1 MTDSA
6 GLLRQRISQQEWAQR
21 VNLAACYRLV
31 ALYGWDDLVFTHI
44 SARVPGTHD
53 AFLVNRY
60 GDLFEEVTAS
70 SLVKVDLAGEVL
82 EGEGPV
88 NPAGFIIHSAIHA
101 ARPDADCVIHLHS
114 RAGVAVAAQEQGLL
128 PISQVSLFPLA
139 ALAYHDYEGVALNPD
154 ERARLVADLGDRSF
168 MLLRNHGT
176 LALGSS
182 IPDAF
187 LGMYTLER
195 ACETQVLAQAGGGAL
210 RAVPAPILAGIRAQA
225 REVTRGLGGSLAWP
239 ALLRRLNRLDPSYQH

>member
-1 MTDSA
+1 MTEAA
-6 GLLRQRISQQEWAQR
+6 GLLRQRISEQEWAQR

-31 ALYGWDDLVFTHI
+31 ALYGWDDLIFTHI

-70 SLVKVDLAGEVL
+70 SLVKVDLEGRIL

-88 NPAGFIIHSAIHA
+88 NPAGFIIHSAVHA
-101 ARPDADCVIHLHS
+101 ARPDVDCVIHLHS
-114 RAGVAVAAQEQGLL
+114 PAGVAVAAQEQGLL
-128 PISQVSLFPLA
+128 PISQVSLFPLSSMTT
-139 ALAYHDYEGVALNPD
+139 HDYEGVALNP
-154 ERARLVADLGDRSF
+154 EEQARLVADLGEGNF

-176 LALGSS
+176 LAVGAS
-182 IPDAF
+182 IADAF
-187 LGMYTLER
+187 LAMYTFER
-195 ACETQVLAQAGGGAL
+195 ACESQVLAQAGGGAL
-210 RAVPAPILAGIRAQA
+210 RQVPAPILARIRAQA